1 MNESKSEIMLAKT
14 FQECVS
20 ETISEESQSAPDKP
34 HDQIVAIAHSIC
46 RKKFGMSKALLVY
59 FIEKSQFISDPSRVR
74 MNIILRENMTKDD
87 LIELGLLWKSEGL
100 SAKEVA
106 NHLPYKSTWVKQ
118 HIHPLLN
125 SVTEKNLATNE
136 IHKWVGTTTILN
148 TKAPVTQC
156 QFQTKPVPALHKVKL
171 GKFYL
176 QDLKKESREFTSW
189 GSVEVVDS
197 QGDKISMEDLKQKM
211 PIVMRRGGVIL
222 YGHSNRH
229 VGRLTKYNF
238 QNKDVDGEAVPG
250 ILLDGQIFNDYKID
264 DMAWEAIQLAKAN
277 DLPVMSLGA
286 TPLGHP
292 TRECDGDICWNL
304 YDDNQYFEWTV
315 TEIQQGSIGANPEAK
330 VEKLALAK
338 SQSTDLVEL
347 MLATCPSIAA
357 LNSSPEELMQSI
369 ESDLSMD
376 KEDCNCQKGE
386 ETLKQRDPS
395 AADEARVGD
404 RPRKKRPEP
413 RKTPKKRPLP
423 TDDKHKQ
430 EDENVSKEHP
440 PVENPGETAV
450 AEALNQIMQ
459 RVMAI
464 EEKVGM
470 NDAEQPPAQEVP
482 GDEKA
487 LTLSKEQFEVLA
499 KERGYIPMPEV
510 VPLAK
515 EETLEETIKKVLV
528 KNGMTFQS
536 QGTTPAPQ
544 AQLQKITTKGA
555 PTPTGKAGEPSP
567 EEYNEAMRKGKL
579 AQLKLRYNQ

>member
-1 MNESKSEIMLAKT
+1 MSNELIQAKT

-20 ETISEESQSAPDKP
+20 DTVSEESRSAPDKP
-34 HDQIVAIAHSIC
+34 HDQIVAIAHNIC

-59 FIEKSQFISDPSRVR
+59 FIEKSQFIADASRIRLGELIRSDMS
-74 MNIILRENMTKDD
+74 KDD
-87 LIELGLLWKSEGL
+87 FIELGLLFKSEGL

-106 NHLPYKSTWVKQ
+106 KHLPYKSTWVKQ
-118 HIHPLLN
+118 NIHPLLN
-125 SVTEKNLATNE
+125 TVAEKHLATNAL
-136 IHKWVGTTTILN
+136 HKWVGTTSILQ
-148 TKAPVTQC
+148 TKAPVTKC
-156 QFQTKPVPALHKVKL
+156 SFQKAPVPALQKVKL

-197 QGDKISMEDLKQKM
+197 QGDKIPMEDLKQKM
-211 PIVMRRGGVIL
+211 PIVMRRGGVIM

-304 YDDNQYFEWTV
+304 FDDNQYYEWTV

-338 SQSTDLVEL
+338 SDSNGLVNL
-347 MLATCPSIAA
+347 MLATCPSVSAG
-357 LNSSPEELMQSI
+357 NYTPEELIQSI
-369 ESDLSMD
+369 ERDLSMD
-376 KEDCNCQKGE
+376 KKDCNCQKA
-386 ETLKQRDPS
+386 ETLKQGEPS
-395 AADEARVGD
+395 TADDARVGG
-404 RPRKKRPEP
+404 RGRRKPPEP

-423 TDDKHKQ
+423 TGDTHKQ
-430 EDENVSKEHP
+430 EDEDVSEEPEHP
-440 PVENPGETAV
+440 PVEKPGDAAV
-450 AEALNQIMQ
+450 VQALNQLNERM
-459 RVMAI
+459 MAI
-464 EEKVGM
+464 EQKVGM
-470 NDAEQPPAQEVP
+470 NDAEQPPMQETP

-499 KERGYIPMPEV
+499 KERGFIPMPTVE
-510 VPLAK
+510 PLAK
-515 EETLEETIKKVLV
+515 EETLEETIEKVLT
-528 KNGMTFQS
+528 KKGFQS
-536 QGTTPAPQ
+536 QGSTPAPQ
-544 AQLQKITTKGA
+544 IQELQKITTGDKTGTP
-555 PTPTGKAGEPSP
+555 PTDGPSP
-567 EEYNEAMRKGKL
+567 EDFIDAMKKGKL
-579 AQLKLRYNQ
+579 DNLRRRYNQ